1 MGPNWLKYA
10 ALAAMAATSLSSAAA
25 SADESAS
32 WVKGRQARFA
42 AYHGAHPKPAA
53 DVAAIKAET
62 AALVAGAGPAGDL
75 QARVDQPPLI
85 WRGSRRPSEL
95 WDGVD
100 YPEMIVVPAGEY
112 TMGSAANEANRG
124 ADEGPRHRVRIA
136 YSFAVGKYPVTLG
149 EFERFVADT
158 GFDAGD
164 SCFNFEPGD
173 QPRPGRN
180 FRQTGSIDQTL
191 DEPAVCMNEVNA
203 QAYAAWLSK
212 KTGHAYRLLSEAEY
226 EYAARAGT
234 TTRYWWGDDPSVACA
249 NADGADMDTGA
260 KFPKMS
266 VNACHDG
273 YAATAPVGSFKPN
286 AFGLYDMAGNA
297 WSILA
302 DCYAPYDAAPT
313 DGSPNL
319 TGPCTRRSLR
329 GGPWLLNSAMLRS
342 ALRGSYAVG
351 GHFIGHGFR
360 VARTL

>member
-1 MGPNWLKYA
+1 MGAKWLKIA
-10 ALAAMAATSLSSAAA
+10 ALAAMAASSLWVVAAEAEDSAIWLK
-25 SADESAS
+25 S
-32 WVKGRQARFA
+32 RQARFA
-42 AYHGAHPKPAA
+42 AYRRAHPKPAA
-53 DVAAIKAET
+53 EVAAIKAKT
-62 AALVAGAGPAGDL
+62 KALVAAAGPVGDL
-75 QARVDQPPLI
+75 QSRVNQSPLI
-85 WRGSRRPSEL
+85 WRMSKSPLEL
-95 WDGVD
+95 WDGAD
-100 YPEMIVVPAGEY
+100 DPEMIVVPAGEY
-112 TMGSAANEANRG
+112 TMGSPADEANRG

-136 YSFAVGKYPVTLG
+136 YTFAVSKYPVTLG

-158 GFDAGD
+158 GFDAGV

-191 DEPAVCMNEVNA
+191 DDPAVCMNEVNA

-212 KTGHAYRLLSEAEY
+212 KTGHAYRLLSEAEF

-249 NADGADMDTGA
+249 NANGADLDTGA
-260 KFPKMS
+260 KFPKMAVS
-266 VNACHDG
+266 ACHDG
-273 YAATAPVGSFKPN
+273 YAATAPVGRFTPN

-302 DCYAPYDAAPT
+302 DCYAPYDTAPT

-329 GGPWLLNSAMLRS
+329 GGPWLLNSTLLRS
-342 ALRGSYAVG
+342 ALRASYALG